1 MNDIQQEV
9 ISQRQTINPSPSGE
23 NDAAERGCSHAQ
35 NTNYSILDHRKLFES
50 SFYIYPESPEEN
62 KIQKA
67 RAILGEA
74 VNEVPDTEMA
84 VYITQFQYLLD
95 SWLDICEKEIFNG
108 LTLQQMLR
116 KG

>member
-9 ISQRQTINPSPSGE
+9 INQGQTINSSSSCENGE
-23 NDAAERGCSHAQ
+23 SRCGCSHEQ

-74 VNEVPDTEMA
+74 VNEVPDSEMA

-95 SWLDICEKEIFNG
+95 SWLDIYEKEIFNG

>member
-1 MNDIQQEV
+1 MNDAQQEP
-9 ISQRQTINPSPSGE
+9 INKDQTDNLTSSSTDDEVGCE
-23 NDAAERGCSHAQ
+23 CSHPQ
-35 NTNYSILDHRKLFES
+35 NNNYSILDHRKLFES

-67 RAILGEA
+67 RAILGESVA
-74 VNEVPDTEMA
+74 DVPDSEMA

-95 SWLDICEKEIFNG
+95 SWLDIYEKEIFNG

-116 KG
+116 EG